1 MAGKTGAVELE
12 RIKDVTATIPII
24 GVTSLIPHQWAEKAK
39 RIMRDKQ
46 FGKTQQKREP
56 KNPEEEAEAAI
67 YRLPDGSAGMPAT
80 AFKGAMVA
88 ACRFFQGIPM
98 TEGRLLI
105 FVKGEGPDQL
115 VRISGTEQMREDMP
129 RNATGVV
136 DLRYRT
142 ALLAGENIVDEEGKA
157 VEPWKADISITF
169 PPRLISASS
178 ILHLLDASGRVGV
191 GDWRPGS
198 PKSNT
203 GTYGT
208 YRIDDEKLAALGGIE
223 SLA

>member
-1 MAGKTGAVELE
+1 MAGKAGAAVQLE
-12 RIKDVTATIPII
+12 RIQDQRLVIPIV
-24 GVTSLIPHQWAEKAK
+24 GLTPLIPHQWAEKAK
-39 RIMRDKQ
+39 RMMRDKQ

-56 KNPEEEAEAAI
+56 KNMEEEAEAAI
-67 YRLPDGSAGMPAT
+67 YRLADGRAGMPAT

-88 ACRFFQGIPM
+88 ACRFFSGIPM

-105 FVKGEGPDQL
+105 FVEGEGPDQL
-115 VRISGTEQMREDMP
+115 VPVRGEEVIREDMP

-142 ALLAGENIVDEEGKA
+142 ALLAGVEG
-157 VEPWKADISITF
+157 VEPWRADISISF
-169 PPRLISASS
+169 PPRLISAES
-178 ILHLLDASGRVGV
+178 IVNLLDASGRVGV

-208 YRIDDEKLAALGGIE
+208 YRIDDVKLEEMGGIE
-223 SLA
+223 SLG

>member
-1 MAGKTGAVELE
+1 MPAGKKTGAVQLE
-12 RIKDVTATIPII
+12 RIQDQRVVIPITGI
-24 GVTSLIPHQWAEKAK
+24 TPIIPHSWSEKAK
-39 RIMRDKQ
+39 RMMRDKQ
-46 FGKTQQKREP
+46 FGKTQQRREP
-56 KNPEEEAEAAI
+56 KNLEEEAEAAM
-67 YRLPDGSAGMPAT
+67 YRLPDGRPGMPAT

-98 TEGRLLI
+98 TEGRLMI
-105 FVKGEGPDQL
+105 FVEGEGPDQL
-115 VRISGTEQMREDMP
+115 VPLRGTEVIREDMP

-142 ALLAGENIVDEEGKA
+142 ALLAGEDGS
-157 VEPWKADISITF
+157 EPWKADIPVIF
-169 PPRLISASS
+169 PPRLISLES
-178 ILHLLDASGRVGV
+178 IVALLDAAGRVGV

-208 YRIDDEKLAALGGIE
+208 FRIDDERLAELGGLE
-223 SLA
+223 Q